1 MSILLFQG
9 SLPVTDNP
17 GIDTIDPRYDAIVSY
32 VQDDNF
38 IAAITLIEDL
48 FAEEIF
54 DIRMISYYLY
64 GYWLDNG
71 FGSLNVV
78 LQCLNNILSDNF
90 EAVGPI
96 ANHDQNFEKSLS
108 WIMRQILKKINY
120 EEKKNSSL
128 WQQWYTSITEEDI
141 SHILETGEIL
151 CGTLTQKIPDKAVDI
166 INLWNKIQASLKAIK
181 KMVARPLDLIT
192 TETDN
197 DKTEFPLLVSEEND
211 LKGELESKEP
221 INSYQAYETSYPMTL
236 LLKKISAFER
246 MINEKKF
253 DRAALIL
260 EDIKLSLSTF
270 EPTVYLPKIFE
281 NFVKLQ
287 ALNINDLLI
296 CQQERG
302 TVEWEVMQEW
312 FKVDLDG
319 FINS

>member
-9 SLPVTDNP
+9 ILPITDNP
-17 GIDTIDPRYDAIVSY
+17 GIDSIDPRYDAIVSY

-38 IAAITLIEDL
+38 IAAMTLIDEL
-48 FAEEIF
+48 FAEEVF

-71 FGSLNVV
+71 LGSLNLV
-78 LQCLNNILSDNF
+78 LQCLNNILFNNF

-108 WIMRQILKKINY
+108 WIMRQIFKKISY

-128 WQQWYTSITEEDI
+128 LQQWYTSISEEDI
-141 SHILETGEIL
+141 SQILEAGEIFS
-151 CGTLTQKIPDKAVDI
+151 GTLTHKIPDKADDV
-166 INLWNKIQASLKAIK
+166 INLWNKIQAWLNALKNLLD
-181 KMVARPLDLIT
+181 RPLALIT
-192 TETDN
+192 TEPIN
-197 DKTEFPLLVSEEND
+197 DKSDSHLIVSEEKD
-211 LKGELESKEP
+211 LIGEVEPKEL
-221 INSYQAYETSYPMTL
+221 INTFQGYEASYHMTL

-246 MINEKKF
+246 MIHEKKF

-296 CQQERG
+296 CQQDRG
-302 TVEWEVMQEW
+302 SVEWEVMQEW